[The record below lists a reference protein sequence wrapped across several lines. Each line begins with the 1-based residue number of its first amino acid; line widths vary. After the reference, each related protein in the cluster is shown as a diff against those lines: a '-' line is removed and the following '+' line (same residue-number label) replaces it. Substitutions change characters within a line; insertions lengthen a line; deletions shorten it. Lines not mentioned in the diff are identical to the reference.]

1 MRRGEHSLLPLPFAA
16 VALIAMG
23 ATLLLTVKVAGWGVL
38 AAAGPLLNITE
49 VLVRITLGTVLAA
62 VRRRHPAGWLLLGSA
77 VATTVQSFVFA
88 YSLYP
93 TGASV
98 GPLPGA
104 DAVLHVGLPALHH
117 LDWVLGGLLF
127 LTLPDGR
134 LPSRRWRPVAALLVG
149 SYAVLV
155 FVLAI
160 TPHAPYGTP
169 NEPFSLTVARERAGT
184 ALGFLARWSWPALQ
198 VAVIAAGFSILVRL
212 RSAEGELRQQ
222 VKWVG
227 TGAATLAV
235 YAFVIAQFLGPSPFG
250 PVSVIFFLGTVG
262 IAILRHRLL
271 DIDVVL
277 SKALV
282 YSALAGIITAVYV
295 AAVTLTGARAA
306 AIDSEDL
313 AVSVVAT
320 LVIAVLFHP
329 ARERLQR
336 IANRM
341 VYGQR
346 STPYEAMAAFSRQIA
361 DAISTDELLS
371 RIAKAA
377 AEGLAAERVRV
388 RVFVADGEQ
397 HFTWPPHADG
407 PYERTVVIHHHQRPV
422 GEIAIGR
429 KRGDPL
435 QPAEERLL
443 EDLARQA
450 GPALHNVGLAL
461 NLRERIEQVS
471 EQATELRESRQR
483 LVTAQDRERRR
494 LERDLHDGAQQQLV
508 SLAGQLRLLRHLASE
523 RPAAVAPLADR
534 LTLEAD
540 EALEGVRSL
549 AQGIFPKLLADRGV
563 VAALEAH
570 VERHMPTATV
580 VASPEARS
588 TRIGAEREAAVYF
601 CCLEALQNVSKHA
614 PGSEVAVTLA
624 ASGDEFCFAVSD
636 EGPGFALGTS
646 PGAGLVNL
654 RDRIEGVGGRIEIVT
669 APGRGTVVR
678 GSVPVEPDEL
688 R

>member
-1 MRRGEHSLLPLPFAA
+1 MDRAERSLLPLPFAA

-38 AAAGPLLNITE
+38 AAPGPLLNITE

-77 VATTVQSFVFA
+77 VATTVQSLVFA

-117 LDWVLGGLLF
+117 LDWVLAGLLF

-160 TPHAPYGTP
+160 TPHAPYGP
-169 NEPFSLTVARERAGT
+169 NEPFALTVARERAGT

-235 YAFVIAQFLGPSPFG
+235 YAFVIAQFLDPSPFG
-250 PVSVIFFLGTVG
+250 PVSIIFFLATVG

-282 YSALAGIITAVYV
+282 YGALAGIITAVYA
-295 AAVTLTGARAA
+295 AAVTLIGARAG
-306 AIDSEDL
+306 AIDSEDI

-346 STPYEAMAAFSRQIA
+346 STPYEAMAA
-361 DAISTDELLS
+361 
-371 RIAKAA
+371 
-377 AEGLAAERVRV
+377 
-388 RVFVADGEQ
+388 
-397 HFTWPPHADG
+397 
-407 PYERTVVIHHHQRPV
+407 
-422 GEIAIGR
+422 
-429 KRGDPL
+429 
-435 QPAEERLL
+435 
-443 EDLARQA
+443 
-450 GPALHNVGLAL
+450 
-461 NLRERIEQVS
+461 
-471 EQATELRESRQR
+471 
-483 LVTAQDRERRR
+483 
-494 LERDLHDGAQQQLV
+494 
-508 SLAGQLRLLRHLASE
+508 
-523 RPAAVAPLADR
+523 
-534 LTLEAD
+534 
-540 EALEGVRSL
+540 
-549 AQGIFPKLLADRGV
+549 
-563 VAALEAH
+563 
-570 VERHMPTATV
+570 
-580 VASPEARS
+580 
-588 TRIGAEREAAVYF
+588 
-601 CCLEALQNVSKHA
+601 
-614 PGSEVAVTLA
+614 
-624 ASGDEFCFAVSD
+624 
-636 EGPGFALGTS
+636 
-646 PGAGLVNL
+646 
-654 RDRIEGVGGRIEIVT
+654 
-669 APGRGTVVR
+669 
-678 GSVPVEPDEL
+678 
-688 R
+688 